1 MKVWF
6 VIALAVFAAQV
17 PTPQGPPAIVEGLV
31 VRYGSSDA
39 IPGATV
45 ELRKAAP
52 PVPAGVTFIQLP
64 PGTQLPPGVQL
75 PPGTQLAPQ
84 PVSLTASTNAEGRFQ
99 IQNVSP
105 GEYRIY
111 ATRETGFVPGEYGQ
125 RSPTAE
131 GLPFVVEAGQRY
143 SGIRLSMAPV
153 GSVSGRVLNSSGE
166 PAEGARMGL
175 VREAYRDGVRSW
187 AFAQTALTDDRGE
200 YRFYSLPPGKY
211 YVSAAYW
218 DNRSTRVP
226 NSSEPSVYPNRFAG
240 QQTYSSPMVI
250 QRALETGE
258 VIEEVFGPVYYPGIP
273 DIARAKAIPLRIGET
288 VEGIDFSIATGTTA
302 GRKVRGVVIDS
313 TTGAAAGGAVVRLIP
328 REPPGQTLTIPSAT
342 AGTDGAFEV
351 VGVLPIAY
359 SVLVTWAAPVT
370 FAQPGQ
376 PLPVPAAARP
386 APTNAYAV
394 IDAGRSDVNGLRLV
408 TAPGVDVPWRASFD
422 EGVDD
427 AAISRLRLTLVR
439 DPDIIGPR
447 PVNSVISV
455 GWTGVPEGFFTP
467 PSQPVPSGG
476 FVLRNVSFGD
486 YRVTVAG
493 LPAGAYLKSIRQG
506 NRDVLRDGVS
516 IPGAVENPLEII
528 LGKNG
533 GQLEGRVINRTRE
546 PEGNVPVVLVPSNR
560 TRRDLYQ
567 KKSTDVNGRFKF
579 DGIMPGQYKV
589 FAWEDVLTGAWQD
602 QEFLRTY
609 ETRGVTVDVATRSP
623 ATAEVEVIPWSD
635 TQ

>member
-1 MKVWF
+1 MKIWF
-6 VIALAVFAAQV
+6 AIALAVFATQV
-17 PTPQGPPAIVEGLV
+17 PAPQGPPAIVEGLV

-52 PVPAGVTFIQLP
+52 PVPAGVNLIQLA
-64 PGTQLPPGVQL
+64 PGTQLPPGVVL
-75 PPGTQLAPQ
+75 PAGTQLAPQ

-99 IQNVSP
+99 IQNVPP

-111 ATRETGFVPGEYGQ
+111 ATRDTGFVPGEYGQ

-131 GLPFVVEAGQRY
+131 GLSFAVESGQRY
-143 SGIRLSMAPV
+143 SGVRLAMAAV
-153 GSVSGRVLNSSGE
+153 GSVSGRVLNASGE

-187 AFAQTALTDDRGE
+187 AFAQTALSDDRGE

-211 YVSAAYW
+211 FVSAAYW

-226 NSSEPSVYPNRFAG
+226 QSSEPSVYPNRFAG

-258 VIEEVFGPVYYPGIP
+258 VIEEVFGPVYYPGTA
-273 DIARAKAIPLRIGET
+273 DITRAKAIPLRIGET
-288 VEGIDFSIATGTTA
+288 VEGINFSIASGTST
-302 GRKVRGVVIDS
+302 GRKVRGAVTDS
-313 TTGAAAGGAVVRLIP
+313 TTGAAAVGAVVRLIP

-342 AGTDGAFEV
+342 AGPDGAFEV

-359 SVLVTWAAPVT
+359 SVLVNWAAP

-376 PLPVPAAARP
+376 PLPVPAAPRP

-394 IDAGRSDVNGLRLV
+394 IDAGKSDVNGLRLV
-408 TAPGVDVPWRASFD
+408 LAPGVDVPWRASFD

-467 PSQPVPSGG
+467 QSQPVPSGG
-476 FVLRNVSFGD
+476 FVLRGVSFGD
-486 YRVTVAG
+486 YRVTVTG
-493 LPAGAYLKSIRQG
+493 LPAGAYLKSIRHG
-506 NRDVLRDGVS
+506 NRDVLRDGIS
-516 IPGAVENPLEII
+516 IMGAVQNPLEII

-533 GQLEGRVINRTRE
+533 GQLEGRVINRAKQS
-546 PEGNVPVVLVPSNR
+546 EGNVPVVLVPSNR

-567 KKSTDVNGRFKF
+567 KRSTDVNGRFKF

-602 QEFLRTY
+602 QEFLRAY
-609 ETRGVTVDVATRSP
+609 ETRGVTVDVAARTP

-635 TQ
+635 AQ

>member
-1 MKVWF
+1 MKIWLA
-6 VIALAVFAAQV
+6 IALAVFAAQV
-17 PTPQGPPAIVEGLV
+17 PAAQGPPAIVEGQV

-39 IPGATV
+39 ISMATI

-52 PVPAGVTFIQLP
+52 PVPAGVPVIQLA

-75 PPGTQLAPQ
+75 PPGAYLAPQ
-84 PVSLTASTNAEGRFQ
+84 PFSLTALTNAEGRFQ
-99 IQNVSP
+99 IQNVPP

-125 RSPTAE
+125 RSPTGE
-131 GLPFVVEAGQRY
+131 GLPFVIEAGLRY
-143 SGIRLSMAPV
+143 SGVRLSMAPV
-153 GSVSGRVLNSSGE
+153 GSISGRVVNASGE
-166 PAEGARMGL
+166 PAEYARMGL
-175 VREAYRDGVRSW
+175 VREAHRDGVRSW

-226 NSSEPSVYPNRFAG
+226 QSSEPSVYPNRFAG

-250 QRALETGE
+250 QQALETGE
-258 VIEEVFGPVYYPGIP
+258 VIEEVVGPVYYPGTPEIV
-273 DIARAKAIPLRIGET
+273 RAKAIPLRIGET
-288 VEGIDFSIATGTTA
+288 VEGINFSIATGTTA

-342 AGTDGAFEV
+342 AGVDGTFEV
-351 VGVLPIAY
+351 VGALPIAY
-359 SVLVTWAAPVT
+359 SVLVTSAA
-370 FAQPGQ
+370 GQ
-376 PLPVPAAARP
+376 PLPGPPGARP

-394 IDAGRSDVNGLRLV
+394 IDAGKSDVNGLRLV
-408 TAPGVDVPWRASFD
+408 LSPGVDVSWRASFD

-427 AAISRLRLTLVR
+427 AAIARLRITLVR

-447 PVNSVISV
+447 PVGGVISA

-476 FVLRNVSFGD
+476 FVLRYVSFGD
-486 YRVTVAG
+486 YRVTLAG
-493 LPAGAYLKSIRQG
+493 LPSGAYLKSIRQG
-506 NRDVLRDGVS
+506 NTDVLRDGIS
-516 IPGAVENPLEII
+516 ILGAVENPLEII

-533 GQLEGRVINRTRE
+533 GQLEGRVINRARE
-546 PEGNVPVVLVPSNR
+546 SEGNVPVVLVPSNR
-560 TRRDLYQ
+560 ARRDLYQ

-589 FAWEDVLTGAWQD
+589 FAWEDVIPGAWQD
-602 QEFLRTY
+602 PEFLRTY
-609 ETRGVTVDVATRSP
+609 ETRGVTVDVAMRNP

-635 TQ
+635 AQ